1 MMEILKKVK
10 RLVIHTLIYWRW
22 KLGGRKT
29 PQDFYAESVVSIAAR
44 WEGEVDPL
52 LTYTAMYDVL
62 RQRKFS
68 GSFWELGGGYSTILA
83 PLSLRIPMSK
93 IHSVDFNPD
102 KYDRILNSA
111 WKKRNF
117 LKAINLYSEIT
128 VSYQQVEESLLEI
141 AERLTKYSL
150 EDVLRAVGL
159 FAGDSFSSCND
170 KAQLKE
176 LMLNSFREHPNAHD
190 EKAFYDFFDAPCGE
204 KLCSRLV
211 SSQTR
216 MDVLFLDCGELSSIA
231 EFILL
236 EPLVP
241 VGGFILLHD
250 IFYPKSIKNYLVAT
264 LLELSE
270 EWEVLYKDEAS
281 PQGGLVAI
289 RVQLD

>member
-10 RLVIHTLIYWRW
+10 REVVHTLLYWGW
-22 KLGGRKT
+22 GLGARKT

-44 WEGEVDPL
+44 WEGEVDPV

-83 PLSLRIPMSK
+83 PLSLRIPMST

-102 KYDRILNSA
+102 KYNRILNSTSN
-111 WKKRNF
+111 KRNF
-117 LKAINLYSEIT
+117 LKQINLYSEIT
-128 VSYQQVEESLLEI
+128 VSYQQVEESLLEM
-141 AERLTKYSL
+141 AKRLTQYPL

-159 FAGDSFSSCND
+159 FSGDSFASCND
-170 KAQLKE
+170 KAQFKE
-176 LMLNSFREHPNAHD
+176 QVLNSFREHPHAHD
-190 EKAFYDFFDAPCGE
+190 EKAFYDFFDAQCGE

-211 SSQTR
+211 RSQTR

-241 VGGFILLHD
+241 VGGYILLHD

-264 LLELSE
+264 LLVLSDQ
-270 EWEVLYKDEAS
+270 WDVVYTDTVSA
-281 PQGGLVAI
+281 QGGLVAV
-289 RVQLD
+289 RRDVV